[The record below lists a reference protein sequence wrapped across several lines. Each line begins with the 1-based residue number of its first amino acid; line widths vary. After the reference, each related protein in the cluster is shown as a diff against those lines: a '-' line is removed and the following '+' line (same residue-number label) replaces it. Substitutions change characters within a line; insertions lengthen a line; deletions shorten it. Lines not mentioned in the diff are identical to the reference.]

1 MGKGTFEGDM
11 CWLTV
16 PYIIIIIIITISM
29 TISYAVARLGYH
41 SNH

>member
-16 PYIIIIIIITISM
+16 PYIIIIIITISM